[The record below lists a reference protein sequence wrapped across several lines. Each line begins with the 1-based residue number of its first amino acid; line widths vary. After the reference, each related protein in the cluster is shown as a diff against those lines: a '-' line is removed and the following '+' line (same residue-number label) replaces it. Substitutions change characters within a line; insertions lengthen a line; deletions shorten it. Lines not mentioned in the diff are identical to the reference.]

1 MKYNPVTVANYFIQE
16 KGKLGKLTPMKLIKL
31 TYLAYSWY
39 LALNNG
45 NQTLINEKP
54 QAWDYGPVFPSL
66 YDSLKR
72 FGRTEIDSI
81 LPYENEEVIESVD
94 AEFLNKIWSL
104 YGKYNGVQLSAMT
117 HSEGTPWRKV
127 YKRGCNSIIPDDDIL
142 AHYQPKLKP
151 IVS

>member
-31 TYLAYSWY
+31 TYLAYGWY

-94 AEFLNKIWSL
+94 AKFLNKIWSL
-104 YGKYNGVQLSAMT
+104 YGKYDGVQLSAMT

-127 YKRGCNSIIPDDDIL
+127 YKRGCNYIIPDDAIL